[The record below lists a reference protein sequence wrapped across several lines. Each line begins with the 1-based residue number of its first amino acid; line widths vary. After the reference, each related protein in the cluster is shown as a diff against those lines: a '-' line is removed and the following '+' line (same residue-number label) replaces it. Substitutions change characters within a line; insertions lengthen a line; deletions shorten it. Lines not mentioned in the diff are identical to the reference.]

1 MYMGIR
7 YCYFTIIQTDIYM
20 MKYILLVLIAI
31 LFSACGEDNVT
42 NNYIGHDRTFV
53 LITDYDRSSEL
64 VMSLSGIVNKEF
76 PNVKFEYIQT
86 RNFDVAQAAYVL
98 EQAKKNYPINTVF
111 LSTVDDGDSDR
122 NIIFKVGD
130 QAFILPD
137 NGLASRI
144 LANYTHGEIRYID
157 NMLLFDGK
165 HKSIDDV
172 TFFEIYNSSL
182 RTILSHA
189 PLNRFGSLCTEPQ
202 LRPVY
207 DAYRNAGNIIG
218 QSLYIDNI
226 GNVETNIPSDLLS
239 GIELGSILKV
249 QAGGSTFF
257 ARWATTFSS
266 VPVGANVALL
276 DANNKLILAVNFG
289 NMSEKYSLNAGD
301 TIQISAANIK
311 VGFLRYNLSEI
322 SGNIIQGTKNSM
334 QEFGLI
340 SGKNVEYIEK
350 NANGDDSRLPIL
362 CKELV
367 DLNCDIIIPVSTSAS
382 KAAVNYTPANIPV
395 VYTYVTSP
403 EFAGIL
409 NARENVTGLSDATNF
424 DDYLKFVKE
433 LFPNLTKAG
442 RMYNPN
448 EANSQYAQ
456 QRLTSLSV
464 LYGLEFTSEVIE
476 DISQIT
482 PALSTFES
490 QQINT
495 ILIAADNTMNLGMK
509 DLSQNA
515 IVKKM
520 YIVGDSREN
529 VEDGA
534 IGGVSVDYAELAKET
549 GISAI
554 SVLLGIK
561 ADDIAVKYLPTTQI
575 YLNKKTAQALNFTF
589 SDDLLNKA
597 SYIVE

>member
-1 MYMGIR
+1 
-7 YCYFTIIQTDIYM
+7 
-20 MKYILLVLIAI
+20 MKYILLVLSAI

-42 NNYIGHDRTFV
+42 NNYIGYDRTFV

-76 PNVKFEYIQT
+76 PNVKFDYIQT
-86 RNFDVAQAAYVL
+86 RNFDVAQAAYVI

-111 LSTVDDGDSDR
+111 LSTVDDGDMER
-122 NIIFKVGD
+122 NIIFKVGE

-137 NGLASRI
+137 NGLASRV
-144 LANYTHGEIRYID
+144 LTNYTHGEIRYID

-172 TFFEIYNSSL
+172 TFFEIYNSAL
-182 RTILSHA
+182 RTVLSGA
-189 PLNRFGSLCTEPQ
+189 QLNRFGSICSEPR

-207 DAYRNAGNIIG
+207 DAYRNAGVVIG

-226 GNVETNIPSDLLS
+226 GNIETNISSDLLA
-239 GIELGSILKV
+239 GIELGSIIKV
-249 QAGGSTFF
+249 QAGGSTFY
-257 ARWATTFSS
+257 ARWSTNFSS
-266 VPVGANVALL
+266 VPFGANVALL
-276 DANNKLILAVNFG
+276 DADNKLILAVNFG
-289 NMSEKYSLNAGD
+289 NMSAKYNLNAGD

-311 VGFLRYNLSEI
+311 VGILRYNMSEI
-322 SGNIIQGTKNSM
+322 SGNIVLGTKNRM
-334 QEFGLI
+334 QQYGLI
-340 SGKNVEYIEK
+340 EGKNVEYFEK
-350 NANGDDSRLPIL
+350 NANGDASRLASL

-367 DLNCDIIIPVSTSAS
+367 DLKCDIIIPVSTSAS
-382 KAAVNYTPANIPV
+382 KAAVDYVPANIPV
-395 VYTYVTSP
+395 VFTYVTSP

-409 NARENVTGLSDATNF
+409 NVRENVTGLSDATNF

-433 LFPNLTKAG
+433 LFPDLTHAG
-442 RMYNPN
+442 RMYNPS
-448 EANSQYAQ
+448 EPNSLYAQ
-456 QRLTSLSV
+456 QRLNSLSV
-464 LYGLEFTSEVIE
+464 LYGLELTSEIVE
-476 DISQIT
+476 NISQIT
-482 PALSTFES
+482 PTLSYFES

-515 IVKKM
+515 IVKNM
-520 YIVGDSREN
+520 FVVGDSREN

-534 IGGVSVDYAELAKET
+534 IGGVSVNYDELAIET

-554 SVLLGIK
+554 SVLLGIN
-561 ADDIAVKYLPTTQI
+561 ADAIAVKYLPTTQI

-589 SDDLLNKA
+589 SNDLLMKA